1 MRYALM
7 VAYDG
12 GRYYGFVRQPGLPT
26 VEEVLLRSLRE
37 CGLLE
42 SLRACRHQVAA
53 RTDRGVSAL
62 AQVVALDLS
71 EAPDVGGI
79 NSKLPEDVAVLGAA
93 AADRDFNPRRD
104 VISKHYRYV
113 CWRPEGFDL
122 ELARRAAEMMEGE
135 HDFRFFCAREPGK
148 TTGGRGFMAS
158 IRSNDHLTFDFVAP
172 AFLRQQVRRMVEALL
187 EVGTGRIDL
196 ESARGALEG
205 NATRSFRPAPP
216 DGLFLANISYRRLL
230 IQREERAVERFL
242 SYLRGRDDLRSRA
255 MIEVLSGIT

>member
-12 GRYYGFVRQPGLPT
+12 TEYYGFVRQPGVTT

-37 CGLLE
+37 CGLLK
-42 SLRACRHQVAA
+42 SLRASRYQVAA

-62 AQVVALDLS
+62 AQVVALDLP
-71 EAPDVGGI
+71 EAPDVCEI
-79 NSKLPEDVAVLGAA
+79 NSKLPEDVTVLGAA
-93 AADRDFNPRRD
+93 GVDRDFNPRRD

-113 CWRPEGFDL
+113 CWRPDGFDP

-148 TTGGRGFMAS
+148 TTVGRILMA
-158 IRSNDHLTFDFVAP
+158 RVCSNNHLTFDFVAP
-172 AFLRQQVRRMVEALL
+172 AFFRQQVRRMVEALL

-196 ESARGALEG
+196 ESVRGALEG

-216 DGLFLANISYRRLL
+216 EGLFLANISYRRLL
-230 IQREERAVERFL
+230 IQREEKAVERFL
-242 SYLRGRDDLRSRA
+242 SYLRGRDDLRSSA
-255 MIEVLSGIT
+255 MAKVLSGIT